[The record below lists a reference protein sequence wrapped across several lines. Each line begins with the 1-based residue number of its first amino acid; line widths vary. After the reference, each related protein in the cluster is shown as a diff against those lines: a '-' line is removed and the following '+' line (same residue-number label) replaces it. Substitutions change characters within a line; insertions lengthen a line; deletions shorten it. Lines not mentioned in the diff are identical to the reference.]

1 MFATRESH
9 QTCGR
14 CGHSAPAGEGR
25 IEPSEGHWLCRRCVE
40 RLAAPVVQRAS
51 TCALLPL
58 ADPSPLAVSNTPTWA
73 GPQGHGKE
81 TRCAPPSAQP

>member
-1 MFATRESH
+1 MTVGQRVLRVRQMFATRESQ

-25 IEPSEGHWLCRRCVE
+25 IEPTEGHWLCRRCVE

-58 ADPSPLAVSNTPTWA
+58 ADP
-73 GPQGHGKE
+73 
-81 TRCAPPSAQP
+81 PPPARV